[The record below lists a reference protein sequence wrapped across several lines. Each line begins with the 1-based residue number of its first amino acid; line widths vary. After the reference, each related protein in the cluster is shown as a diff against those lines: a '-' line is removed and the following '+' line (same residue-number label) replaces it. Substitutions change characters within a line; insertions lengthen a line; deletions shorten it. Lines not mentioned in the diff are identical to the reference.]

1 MSTCQRG
8 NFFSPKPCRLHSLIQ
23 HRNMAVNIQ
32 VFISAEG
39 LLKMTLLSVI
49 HQGVSEARS
58 KVSRFL
64 GFAAFLS
71 RSDPGLEDMPGNTL
85 VLSFKKC
92 TVFIYAYRYIKC
104 KHNAYILHSCYIN
117 KYKNL
122 DMKAFS
128 FLIL

>member
-1 MSTCQRG
+1 
-8 NFFSPKPCRLHSLIQ
+8 
-23 HRNMAVNIQ
+23 MAVNIQ

-85 VLSFKKC
+85 VLGFKKC
-92 TVFIYAYRYIKC
+92 TVFIYAYRYI
-104 KHNAYILHSCYIN
+104 NANIMHIYYT
-117 KYKNL
+117 
-122 DMKAFS
+122 AAT
-128 FLIL
+128 